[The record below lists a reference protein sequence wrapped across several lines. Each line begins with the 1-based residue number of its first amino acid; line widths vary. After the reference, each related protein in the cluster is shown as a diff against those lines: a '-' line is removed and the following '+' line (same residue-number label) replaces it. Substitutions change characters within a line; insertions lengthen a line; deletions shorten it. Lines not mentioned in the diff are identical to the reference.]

1 MVVTVKATD
10 VMDRDVIFLDASTSV
25 LDTVKKMTEKNSW
38 SVVVQRQNLPE
49 GVVTD
54 RDVLRRCIN
63 KGFLPEKMKVE
74 EIMSSPIVTIGPDTT
89 AGEMM
94 EKMVSSSIRRLFVV
108 ENGKIIGKVTQ
119 TNLFQNSLNLMLTLS
134 SMRHQL

>member
-1 MVVTVKATD
+1 
-10 VMDRDVIFLDASTSV
+10 MDKSVIFIDASTSV
-25 LDTVKKMTEKNSW
+25 LDTVKKMADKNSW
-38 SVVVQRQNLPE
+38 SVIVERQNLPV

-54 RDVLRRCIN
+54 RDVLRRCIS
-63 KGFLPEKMKVE
+63 KGMLPDRMKID
-74 EIMSSPIVTIGPDTT
+74 EIMSSPIVTIAPDTT

-94 EKMVSSSIRRLFVV
+94 EKMVEASIRRLFVV
-108 ENGKIIGKVTQ
+108 DNGKIVGKVTQ

>member
-10 VMDRDVIFLDASTSV
+10 VMDKSVIFIDASTSV
-25 LDTVKKMTEKNSW
+25 LDTVKKMADKNSW
-38 SVVVQRQNLPE
+38 SVIVERQNLPV

-54 RDVLRRCIN
+54 RDVLRRCIS
-63 KGFLPEKMKVE
+63 KGMLPDRMKID
-74 EIMSSPIVTIGPDTT
+74 EIMSSPIVTIAPDTT

-94 EKMVSSSIRRLFVV
+94 EKMVEASIRRLFVV
-108 ENGKIIGKVTQ
+108 DNGKIVGKVTQ

>member
-1 MVVTVKATD
+1 MTVKATD
-10 VMDRDVIFLDASTSV
+10 VMDKSVIFIDASTSV
-25 LDTVKKMTEKNSW
+25 LDTVKKMADKNSW
-38 SVVVQRQNLPE
+38 SVIVERQNLPV

-54 RDVLRRCIN
+54 RDVLRRCIS
-63 KGFLPEKMKVE
+63 KGMLPDRMKID
-74 EIMSSPIVTIGPDTT
+74 EIMSSPIVTIAPDTT

-94 EKMVSSSIRRLFVV
+94 EKMVEASIRRLFVV
-108 ENGKIIGKVTQ
+108 DNGKIVGKVTQ

>member
-1 MVVTVKATD
+1 MTVKATD
-10 VMDRDVIFLDASTSV
+10 VMDKSVIFIDASTSV
-25 LDTVKKMTEKNSW
+25 LDTVRKMADKNSW
-38 SVVVQRQNLPE
+38 SVIVERQNLPV

-54 RDVLRRCIN
+54 RDVLRRCIS
-63 KGFLPEKMKVE
+63 KGMLPDRMKID
-74 EIMSSPIVTIGPDTT
+74 EIMSSPIVTIAPDTT

-94 EKMVSSSIRRLFVV
+94 EKMVEASIRRLFVV
-108 ENGKIIGKVTQ
+108 DNGKIVGKVTQ

>member
-1 MVVTVKATD
+1 MTVKATD
-10 VMDRDVIFLDASTSV
+10 VMDKSVIFIDSSTSV
-25 LDTVKKMTEKNSW
+25 LDTVKKMADKNSW
-38 SVVVQRQNLPE
+38 SVIVERQNLPV

-54 RDVLRRCIN
+54 RDVLRRCIS
-63 KGFLPEKMKVE
+63 KGVLPDRMKVD
-74 EIMSSPIVTIGPDTT
+74 EIMSSPIVTIPPDAT

-94 EKMVSSSIRRLFVV
+94 EKMVEASIRRLFVV
-108 ENGKIIGKVTQ
+108 DNGKIVGKVTQ

>member
-1 MVVTVKATD
+1 MTVKATD
-10 VMDRDVIFLDASTSV
+10 VMDKSVIFIDASTSV
-25 LDTVKKMTEKNSW
+25 LDTVKKMADKNSW
-38 SVVVQRQNLPE
+38 SVIVERQNLPV

-54 RDVLRRCIN
+54 RDVLRRCIS
-63 KGFLPEKMKVE
+63 KGMLPDRMKIDK
-74 EIMSSPIVTIGPDTT
+74 IMSSPIVTIAPDTT

-94 EKMVSSSIRRLFVV
+94 EKMVEASIRRLFVV
-108 ENGKIIGKVTQ
+108 DNGKIVGKVTQ

>member
-1 MVVTVKATD
+1 
-10 VMDRDVIFLDASTSV
+10 MDRDVIFLDASTSV

-63 KGFLPEKMKVE
+63 KGFLPDKMKVE
-74 EIMSSPIVTIGPDTT
+74 EIMSSPIVTIGPDAT

-94 EKMVSSSIRRLFVV
+94 EKMVSASIRRLFVV

>member
-1 MVVTVKATD
+1 MTVKATD